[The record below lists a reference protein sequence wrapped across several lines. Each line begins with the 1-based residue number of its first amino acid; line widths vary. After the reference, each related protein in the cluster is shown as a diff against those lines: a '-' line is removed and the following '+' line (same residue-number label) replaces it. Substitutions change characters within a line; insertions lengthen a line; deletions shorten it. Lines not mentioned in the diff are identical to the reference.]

1 MRGKAIAAG
10 AVATLAVVAGVTYWA
25 VSGDDEP
32 FTVSGY
38 KAMCKKPR
46 EYAEAAPHA
55 GSGPR
60 PVYIDGF
67 WPLTDTD
74 AKELNATERRTWSPK
89 EPAKV
94 QLIACVDHLGQGDFL
109 RSCDYDSLLGSS
121 GGEPFTLHLY
131 KGKYE
136 VTVYE
141 ARSGKPLGSTEI
153 QGDAI
158 FGTED
163 RPCPGTAVK
172 PDNPR
177 DNAKEG
183 RPRPAQLREVLRPYV
198 NGG

>member
-1 MRGKAIAAG
+1 PPHLQPPPLPHR
-10 AVATLAVVAGVTYWA
+10 TRRPTSDQPRQQR
-25 VSGDDEP
+25 SG
-32 FTVSGY
+32 S
-38 KAMCKKPR
+38 
-46 EYAEAAPHA
+46 
-55 GSGPR
+55 
-60 PVYIDGF
+60 I
-67 WPLTDTD
+67 
-74 AKELNATERRTWSPK
+74 
-89 EPAKV
+89 
-94 QLIACVDHLGQGDFL
+94 HLGQGDFL

-158 FGTED
+158 FGTDD

-183 RPRPAQLREVLRPYV
+183 LPRPAQLREVLAPYV